1 MINIF
6 YQNVSVN
13 AVMAQTFQ
21 PGMTNRNRVVRTK
34 FSICRRDNHA
44 LGMTLDRYSV
54 CLALAGT
61 FLMKRICGEIFF
73 LYLNPYYKKTHLIL
87 FEAYL

>member
-13 AVMAQTFQ
+13 AVMAQTFP
-21 PGMTNRNRVVRTK
+21 PGMTNWNTGMRTK

-61 FLMKRICGEIFF
+61 FLMKICICKKENIFDGF
-73 LYLNPYYKKTHLIL
+73 IHENSG
-87 FEAYL
+87 